1 MKDLLFRSRLQRGSP
16 VAAFG
21 PNANG
26 SATPRQRRL
35 AYGFICTIF
44 IAAGLV
50 GFVSRSAFS
59 EPGALQRLLPWL
71 VATVLAELFW
81 LPTITGRATSSMAS
95 TVNFAALFVLGPA
108 GAVWVAAAAAGL
120 ATLLIQRRSVLR
132 SLYNVAQVMLTVAAA
147 GWFDVHAGGG
157 PVTLD
162 EFRNPAAL
170 VHFLN
175 AGLVYIIVN
184 TGLVAAVVAF
194 WEGQSFLKVWHENYG
209 YADDLLT
216 SLALFLL
223 SPLMVLSF
231 LTLGPAG
238 ITLFFIPLLL
248 VRNAAARYLELKAAQ
263 EHLLWNE
270 RMAAMGEMA
279 AEIGHELAN
288 ALQVINARAQLLL
301 TDGDGVRGDR
311 ATRAVRVIF
320 ERVAD
325 MRRLTKGL
333 MDFSHHDVIRRRERV
348 NELVQDAVDFVSPQN
363 RYDGVR
369 WLMDL
374 DPDEPEA
381 DVDGAQLRQ
390 VLLNLFQNA
399 VEAMTEAEVKDRW
412 IRVATRLRGA
422 TVELRVVDGGPGIPA
437 DMHSRIFEPWFT
449 TKPGGHG
456 FGLAV
461 SYRIIKNHG
470 GSIAVQNGAGNGG
483 NIRIQ
488 LPAHAGT
495 TAVRAAA

>member
-1 MKDLLFRSRLQRGSP
+1 
-16 VAAFG
+16 
-21 PNANG
+21 
-26 SATPRQRRL
+26 
-35 AYGFICTIF
+35 
-44 IAAGLV
+44 
-50 GFVSRSAFS
+50 
-59 EPGALQRLLPWL
+59 
-71 VATVLAELFW
+71 
-81 LPTITGRATSSMAS
+81 
-95 TVNFAALFVLGPA
+95 VLGS
-108 GAVWVAAAAAGL
+108 
-120 ATLLIQRRSVLR
+120 I
-132 SLYNVAQVMLTVAAA
+132 YIVAQVMLTVAAA

-470 GSIAVQNGAGNGG
+470 GSIAVQNGTGNGG